1 MHKKCLWY
9 IRERTKCFFLHDLE
23 LVENVGFEAL
33 VRGEAR
39 AGQILLHCGVVLCR
53 LAVLVS
59 AEGVA
64 SQVAEAGVEACFYF
78 LAALGIGLFC

>member
-1 MHKKCLWY
+1 MPLVYK
-9 IRERTKCFFLHDLE
+9 RDSERSFSFLHDLE

-33 VRGEAR
+33 VRGKAR

-59 AEGVA
+59 AQGVA
-64 SQVAEAGVEACFYF
+64 A
-78 LAALGIGLFC
+78 